1 MAHEVTR
8 KKRSGHRRPP
18 AAARKTRV
26 LDPDLIVSTGI
37 DLAEREGVAA
47 LSMRRLGEELGVNA
61 TAFYRHFRDK
71 DDLVLAIGDRVTAW
85 TLDRVRNAITP
96 DTPWQDVLRA
106 IAKHTWEGSRT
117 FPAVYSMTFARTTGQ
132 AAEREAVELL
142 LSTISRAGLTPEQT
156 VLTYRTFADTL
167 LALAGSNGAVGSMEP
182 KLREKD
188 STAWSR
194 IYAVLPHET
203 YPATRRHTRELI
215 DVTDEQI
222 FMNAVELIIV
232 GVEAL
237 AAADPAGPART
248 TRRQAR

>member
-1 MAHEVTR
+1 MADGLTKGNVT
-8 KKRSGHRRPP
+8 KPKR
-18 AAARKTRV
+18 ART
-26 LDPDLIVSTGI
+26 LDADLIVSTGI
-37 DLAEREGVAA
+37 ELAEREGVAA

-85 TLDRVRNAITP
+85 TLDRVRAAITP
-96 DTPWQDVLRA
+96 DTPWQEVLRT
-106 IAKHTWEGSRT
+106 IAAHTMEASRT

-132 AAEREAVELL
+132 AGEREAVELL
-142 LSTISRAGLTPEQT
+142 LSTISRAGLSPEQT
-156 VLTYRTFADTL
+156 VLTYRTFADTC
-167 LALAGSNGAVGSMEP
+167 LALAGSNGTVGSMDP

-222 FMNAVELIIV
+222 FNNAVELMIAGI
-232 GVEAL
+232 EAL
-237 AAADPAGPART
+237 AATGPAP
-248 TRRQAR
+248 AKA